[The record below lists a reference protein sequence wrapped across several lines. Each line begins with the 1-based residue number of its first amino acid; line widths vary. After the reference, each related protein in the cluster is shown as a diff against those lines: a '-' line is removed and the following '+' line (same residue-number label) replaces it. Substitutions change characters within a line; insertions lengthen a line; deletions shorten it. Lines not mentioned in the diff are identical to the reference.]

1 MMDPVDDPVDDLVDA
16 GADADAADEAR
27 IKADARRKR
36 ILEKSKDRMRTVSG
50 EQSKTPDDSEAMSAS
65 QSSGSSRMSAMRRRR
80 YLKKVDD
87 AKLDEVETNGVVLEE
102 TIAAA
107 VIENKEES
115 PLVDEINVNE
125 VVQEPDAKATLET
138 VTEVSK
144 VDSFSNEILDKR
156 KYKGVAAVRR
166 QKALEKQRESESITS
181 SVEIAPKVP
190 IRKKVA
196 VNAVP
201 IMMHMITIIIL
212 LAAGFDVGYQQMVYP
227 TATVHRQLAPWQHG
241 IGLLHALGPTSV
253 LKDPKALLM
262 ENQVEWSSS
271 GMEDEF
277 DVIDDNL
284 YEVKIDPLFGMDLDL
299 MTKGDG
305 ILYILARGAV
315 SCHRVLLSLFYYF
328 PIKIFTALLH
338 IPQTLLTTPPVL
350 ALVAIV
356 VRQLAKRVFGATLP
370 IPEKETAK
378 EDVLG
383 MIKNGVM
390 SFLSSSFPTVVGF
403 YDAFTHLTS
412 DMFVMLCGVFLGLAW
427 THRLEGSQ
435 SIFGTD
441 EL

>member
-1 MMDPVDDPVDDLVDA
+1 MCSMTDPVNDP
-16 GADADAADEAR
+16 ADAADEAR
-27 IKADARRKR
+27 VKADARRKR
-36 ILEKSKDRMRTVSG
+36 ILEKSKDRMKTVSG
-50 EQSKTPDDSEAMSAS
+50 EQTTTPEDGEAMSAS

-87 AKLDEVETNGVVLEE
+87 IKTLEEESNRATLEQSIAGVVTE
-102 TIAAA
+102 I
-107 VIENKEES
+107 KEES
-115 PLVDEINVNE
+115 PLVDEISVTQ
-125 VVQEPDAKATLET
+125 VSQEPDAKAGPEAVKEEPKLET
-138 VTEVSK
+138 TTEES
-144 VDSFSNEILDKR
+144 SEKR

-166 QKALEKQRESESITS
+166 QKAIEKQRESESSTS

-196 VNAVP
+196 INLFP
-201 IMMHMITIIIL
+201 ILMHMITILIL
-212 LAAGFDVGYQQMVYP
+212 LAAGFDVGYQQTVH
-227 TATVHRQLAPWQHG
+227 TTVTVHRQLAPQQHG
-241 IGLLHALGPTSV
+241 IGLLQAFGPASK
-253 LKDPKALLM
+253 LKDSKAFLI
-262 ENQVEWSSS
+262 ENQAEWSSS
-271 GMEDEF
+271 EREDEF
-277 DVIDDNL
+277 DVMEDNL
-284 YEVKIDPLFGMDLDL
+284 YEVNIDPLFGMDLDF

-305 ILYILARGAV
+305 ILYTLARGAV
-315 SCHRVLLSLFYYF
+315 SCHRVLLFLFYYF
-328 PIKIFTALLH
+328 PIKIFLALLH
-338 IPQTLLTTPPVL
+338 IPQTLLATPPVL

-356 VRQLAKRVFGATLP
+356 VRQLAKRVFGAALP

-435 SIFGTD
+435 STFGTD